1 MWGFKMIICNTC
13 RKEMRCD
20 KNGVGADF
28 GNGHVYP
35 SDRFVCDYC
44 KATILV
50 TNRQPSY
57 DPDYKFQDEY
67 LKMEN

>member
-1 MWGFKMIICNTC
+1 MFICVKC

-35 SDRFVCDYC
+35 SDRYKCPSCGQEILY
-44 KATILV
+44 ATNPI
-50 TNRQPSY
+50 Y
-57 DPDYKFQDEY
+57 DKDHTSQDEY
-67 LKMEN
+67 LDCKKKD